1 VDSHLNPGLRIH
13 GDGDGADDD
22 QEVRTIR
29 SGNETLLLLSAESGT
44 KRKRMETLDCNIQ
57 CKVSRNQSPVG

>member
-1 VDSHLNPGLRIH
+1 MDPHLNSGPRMH

-22 QEVRTIR
+22 QEVRTTR

-44 KRKRMETLDCNIQ
+44 KRKRMKTLDCNIQ